1 MARKT
6 EADWLEAGLKLL
18 AEHGEKSLRIDAVA
32 KQLGVTLG
40 SFYHHFENR
49 RAFLVALLD
58 LWAARMTNAVFEGAF
73 VEGDARR
80 TIEQYEQVVIELW
93 RQVRLE
99 QAVRAWAMHDPLAAR
114 YQRKVDQARLQFNR
128 RIAALTLDD
137 EQRVARLG
145 NLIYAAFVGAYQIM
159 PKLAL
164 DEVLAMYQE
173 LRQVYGAEHRRLRD
187 SAAATATKAEAG

>member
-1 MARKT
+1 MARRT
-6 EADWLEAGLKLL
+6 AADWLEAGLKLL
-18 AEHGEKSLRIDAVA
+18 AEHGEKGLRIEAVA

-40 SFYHHFENR
+40 SFYHHFESR

-58 LWAARMTNAVFEGAF
+58 LWAARMTTEVFENAV
-73 VEGDARR
+73 VEGDPKR
-80 TIEQYEQVVIELW
+80 TIAQYEQVVIDLW

-114 YQRKVDQARLQFNR
+114 YQRKVDQARLHFNR

-137 EQRVARLG
+137 EQRVERLG

-164 DEVLAMYQE
+164 NDLLAMYEE
-173 LRQVYGAEHRRLRD
+173 LRRVYGTERRRLSAEKLATRSTGD
-187 SAAATATKAEAG
+187 S